1 MHRIGFNRW
10 KRLPTQELLTSL
22 LSKTSYGSYGAPM
35 AMITGGQAVAE
46 TLASLGVTRVFGIVS
61 VHNLPI
67 YDALSLHPDIEVTNV
82 RHEQAAAHA
91 ADAYSRVTGGL
102 GVILTSTGPGAVNA
116 IAGIYEAAFVSSQL
130 LMITG
135 QIESRFRGK
144 AKGFL
149 HEYEKQPDML
159 GSVCR
164 AVASVRYTEDIST
177 DIAGVV
183 DDIRRGRPQPGAVE
197 IPIDLQYRTAEVQ
210 IVGSPD
216 VERLSPDENLLDQA
230 AELLQQ
236 AERPIIWA
244 GGGVNISGAANE
256 LTALAERLGAPVVT
270 TIEGRG
276 SISEAHEL
284 SLGFRTDRMLGMEIF
299 EEADVV
305 FAVGTRF
312 QNYATRVWTLP
323 MPENLI
329 HVDVDPGVIGRN
341 YSASVAVVGDAK
353 LALQGMLDR
362 IDDGNVDEQFVDRCR
377 KIRTADEQAVQEEI
391 GADHSQ
397 IVSIIRRLL
406 PDACPVV
413 RDSTVPGYTWGNR
426 LLQIVRSRTSIRP
439 AAVAIGPGLPLAMG
453 AAIGSETHALL
464 VQGDGGLQLSIGELS
479 ACAEHQI
486 PVIVLVFNDSGYN
499 ILRIIQDNVLGRKHG
514 TELPTVDFVAV
525 AEGMGVDAERVEGV
539 DQFEPALQRALD
551 RPGPT
556 LLDIDMEFL
565 APIQLPLPAH
575 QRARDDD

>member
-1 MHRIGFNRW
+1 
-10 KRLPTQELLTSL
+10 
-22 LSKTSYGSYGAPM
+22 
-35 AMITGGQAVAE
+35 MITGGQAVAE

-216 VERLSPDENLLDQA
+216 AERLSPDENLLDQA

-244 GGGVNISGAANE
+244 GGGVNISGAAHE

-284 SLGFRTDRMLGMEIF
+284 SLGFRTDRVLGMEIF

-323 MPENLI
+323 MPENLV

-362 IDDGNVDEQFVDRCR
+362 IDSGNVDEQFVDRCR

-499 ILRIIQDNVLGRKHG
+499 ILRIIQDNVLGHKHG

-539 DQFEPALQRALD
+539 EQFEPALQRALD
-551 RPGPT
+551 RSGPT
-556 LLDIDMEFL
+556 LLDIDMELL

>member
-1 MHRIGFNRW
+1 
-10 KRLPTQELLTSL
+10 
-22 LSKTSYGSYGAPM
+22 M

-164 AVASVRYTEDIST
+164 AVASVRYTEDISK

-244 GGGVNISGAANE
+244 GGGVNISGAAHE

-276 SISEAHEL
+276 SISEAHEF
-284 SLGFRTDRMLGMEIF
+284 SLGFRTDRVLGMEIF
-299 EEADVV
+299 EDADLV

-362 IDDGNVDEQFVDRCR
+362 IDNGNVDEQFVDRCR
-377 KIRTADEQAVQEEI
+377 KIRTADEQAIQEEI

-426 LLQIVRSRTSIRP
+426 LLQIVRSRTSLRP

-499 ILRIIQDNVLGRKHG
+499 ILRIIQDNVLGHKHG

-539 DQFEPALQRALD
+539 EQFEPALQRALD
-551 RPGPT
+551 RSGPT

>member
-1 MHRIGFNRW
+1 
-10 KRLPTQELLTSL
+10 
-22 LSKTSYGSYGAPM
+22 M

-244 GGGVNISGAANE
+244 GGGVNISGAAHE

-284 SLGFRTDRMLGMEIF
+284 SLGFRTDRVLGMEIF

-362 IDDGNVDEQFVDRCR
+362 IDSGNVDEQFVDRCR
-377 KIRTADEQAVQEEI
+377 KIRSADEQAVQEEI

-499 ILRIIQDNVLGRKHG
+499 ILRIIQDNVLGHKHG

-539 DQFEPALQRALD
+539 EQFEPALQRALD
-551 RPGPT
+551 RSGPT
-556 LLDIDMEFL
+556 LLDIDMELL

>member
-1 MHRIGFNRW
+1 
-10 KRLPTQELLTSL
+10 
-22 LSKTSYGSYGAPM
+22 
-35 AMITGGQAVAE
+35 MITGGQAVAE

-244 GGGVNISGAANE
+244 GGGVNISGAAHE

-284 SLGFRTDRMLGMEIF
+284 SLGFRTDRVLGMEIF

-362 IDDGNVDEQFVDRCR
+362 IDNGNVDEQFVDRCR
-377 KIRTADEQAVQEEI
+377 KIRTADEQAIQEEI

-406 PDACPVV
+406 PDECPVV

-426 LLQIVRSRTSIRP
+426 LLQIVRSRTSLRP

-499 ILRIIQDNVLGRKHG
+499 ILRIIQDNVLGHKHG

-539 DQFEPALQRALD
+539 EQFEPALQRALD
-551 RPGPT
+551 RSGPT

>member
-1 MHRIGFNRW
+1 
-10 KRLPTQELLTSL
+10 
-22 LSKTSYGSYGAPM
+22 M

-244 GGGVNISGAANE
+244 GGGVNISGAAHE

-284 SLGFRTDRMLGMEIF
+284 SLGFRTDRVLGMEIF
-299 EEADVV
+299 EDADLV

-362 IDDGNVDEQFVDRCR
+362 IDSGNVDEQFVDRCR
-377 KIRTADEQAVQEEI
+377 KIRTADEQAIQEEI

-406 PDACPVV
+406 PDECPVV

-499 ILRIIQDNVLGRKHG
+499 ILRIIQDNVLGHKHG

-539 DQFEPALQRALD
+539 EQFEPALQRALD
-551 RPGPT
+551 RSGPT
-556 LLDIDMEFL
+556 LLDIDMELL

>member
-1 MHRIGFNRW
+1 
-10 KRLPTQELLTSL
+10 
-22 LSKTSYGSYGAPM
+22 M

-244 GGGVNISGAANE
+244 GGGVNISGAAHE

-276 SISEAHEL
+276 SISEAHEF
-284 SLGFRTDRMLGMEIF
+284 SLGFRTDRVLGMEIF
-299 EEADVV
+299 EDADLV

-329 HVDVDPGVIGRN
+329 HVDVDAGVIGRN

-362 IDDGNVDEQFVDRCR
+362 IDSGNVDEQFVDRCR
-377 KIRTADEQAVQEEI
+377 KIRSADEQAVQEEI

-499 ILRIIQDNVLGRKHG
+499 ILRIIQDNVLGHKHG

-539 DQFEPALQRALD
+539 EQFEPALQRALD
-551 RPGPT
+551 RSGPT
-556 LLDIDMEFL
+556 LLDIDMELL

>member
-1 MHRIGFNRW
+1 
-10 KRLPTQELLTSL
+10 
-22 LSKTSYGSYGAPM
+22 
-35 AMITGGQAVAE
+35 MITGGQAVAE

-244 GGGVNISGAANE
+244 GGGVNISGAAHE

-284 SLGFRTDRMLGMEIF
+284 SLGFRTDRVLGMEIF

-362 IDDGNVDEQFVDRCR
+362 IDSGNVDEQFVDRCR

-406 PDACPVV
+406 PDECPVV

-499 ILRIIQDNVLGRKHG
+499 ILRIIQDNVLGHKHG

-539 DQFEPALQRALD
+539 EQFEPALQRALD
-551 RPGPT
+551 RSGPT

-565 APIQLPLPAH
+565 APIRLPLPAH

>member
-1 MHRIGFNRW
+1 
-10 KRLPTQELLTSL
+10 
-22 LSKTSYGSYGAPM
+22 
-35 AMITGGQAVAE
+35 MITGGQAVAE

-244 GGGVNISGAANE
+244 GGGVNISGAAHE

-284 SLGFRTDRMLGMEIF
+284 SLGFRTDRVLGMEIF

-362 IDDGNVDEQFVDRCR
+362 IDSGNVDEQFVDRCR

-499 ILRIIQDNVLGRKHG
+499 ILRIIQDNVLGHKHG

-539 DQFEPALQRALD
+539 EQFEPALQRALD
-551 RPGPT
+551 RSGPT
-556 LLDIDMEFL
+556 LLDIDMELL

>member
-1 MHRIGFNRW
+1 
-10 KRLPTQELLTSL
+10 
-22 LSKTSYGSYGAPM
+22 M

-244 GGGVNISGAANE
+244 GGGVNISGAAHE

-284 SLGFRTDRMLGMEIF
+284 SLGFRTDRVLGMEIF
-299 EEADVV
+299 EEADLV

-362 IDDGNVDEQFVDRCR
+362 IDSGNVDEQFVDRCR
-377 KIRTADEQAVQEEI
+377 KIRSADEQAVQEEI

-406 PDACPVV
+406 PDECPVV

-499 ILRIIQDNVLGRKHG
+499 ILRIIQDNVLGHKHG

-539 DQFEPALQRALD
+539 EQFEPALQRALD
-551 RPGPT
+551 RSGPT
-556 LLDIDMEFL
+556 LLDIDMELL

>member
-1 MHRIGFNRW
+1 
-10 KRLPTQELLTSL
+10 
-22 LSKTSYGSYGAPM
+22 M

-244 GGGVNISGAANE
+244 GGGVNISGAAHE

-284 SLGFRTDRMLGMEIF
+284 SLGFRTDRVLGMEIF

-362 IDDGNVDEQFVDRCR
+362 IDSGNVDEQFVDRCR

-499 ILRIIQDNVLGRKHG
+499 ILRIIQDNVLGHKHG

-539 DQFEPALQRALD
+539 EQFEPALQRALD
-551 RPGPT
+551 RSGPT
-556 LLDIDMEFL
+556 LLDIDMELL

>member
-1 MHRIGFNRW
+1 
-10 KRLPTQELLTSL
+10 
-22 LSKTSYGSYGAPM
+22 M

-164 AVASVRYTEDIST
+164 AVASVRYTEDISK

-216 VERLSPDENLLDQA
+216 AERLSPDENLLDQA

-244 GGGVNISGAANE
+244 GGGVNISGAAHE

-284 SLGFRTDRMLGMEIF
+284 SLGFRTDRVLGMEIF

-323 MPENLI
+323 MPENLV

-362 IDDGNVDEQFVDRCR
+362 IDSGNVDEQFVDRCR

-499 ILRIIQDNVLGRKHG
+499 ILRIIQDNVLGHKHG

-539 DQFEPALQRALD
+539 EQFEPALQRALD
-551 RPGPT
+551 RSGPT
-556 LLDIDMEFL
+556 LLDIDMELL

>member
-1 MHRIGFNRW
+1 
-10 KRLPTQELLTSL
+10 
-22 LSKTSYGSYGAPM
+22 M

-244 GGGVNISGAANE
+244 GGGVNISGAAHE

-284 SLGFRTDRMLGMEIF
+284 SLGFRTDRVLGMEIF
-299 EEADVV
+299 EEADLV

-362 IDDGNVDEQFVDRCR
+362 IDSGNVDEQFVDRCR

-499 ILRIIQDNVLGRKHG
+499 ILRIIQDNVLGHKHG

-539 DQFEPALQRALD
+539 EQFEPALQRALD
-551 RPGPT
+551 RSGPT
-556 LLDIDMEFL
+556 LLDIDMELL

>member
-1 MHRIGFNRW
+1 
-10 KRLPTQELLTSL
+10 
-22 LSKTSYGSYGAPM
+22 M

-244 GGGVNISGAANE
+244 GGGVNISGAAHE

-276 SISEAHEL
+276 SISEAHEF
-284 SLGFRTDRMLGMEIF
+284 SLGFRTDRVLGMEIF
-299 EEADVV
+299 EDADLV

-362 IDDGNVDEQFVDRCR
+362 IDNGNVDEQFVDRCR
-377 KIRTADEQAVQEEI
+377 KIRTADEQAIQEEI

-426 LLQIVRSRTSIRP
+426 LLQIVRSRTSLRP

-479 ACAEHQI
+479 ACAEHRI

-499 ILRIIQDNVLGRKHG
+499 ILRIIQDNVLGHKHG

-539 DQFEPALQRALD
+539 EQFEPALQRALD
-551 RPGPT
+551 RSGPT

>member
-1 MHRIGFNRW
+1 
-10 KRLPTQELLTSL
+10 
-22 LSKTSYGSYGAPM
+22 M

-164 AVASVRYTEDIST
+164 AVASVRYTEDISK

-216 VERLSPDENLLDQA
+216 AERLSPDENLLDQA

-244 GGGVNISGAANE
+244 GGGVNISGAAHE

-270 TIEGRG
+270 TIEGLG

-284 SLGFRTDRMLGMEIF
+284 SLGFRTDRVLGMEIF

-323 MPENLI
+323 MPENLV

-362 IDDGNVDEQFVDRCR
+362 IDSGNVDEQFVDRCR

-499 ILRIIQDNVLGRKHG
+499 ILRIIQDNVLGHKHG

-539 DQFEPALQRALD
+539 EQFEPALQRALD
-551 RPGPT
+551 RSGPT
-556 LLDIDMEFL
+556 LLDIDMELL

>member
-1 MHRIGFNRW
+1 
-10 KRLPTQELLTSL
+10 
-22 LSKTSYGSYGAPM
+22 M

-216 VERLSPDENLLDQA
+216 AERLSPDENLLDQA

-244 GGGVNISGAANE
+244 GGGVNISGAAHE

-284 SLGFRTDRMLGMEIF
+284 SLGFRTDRVLGMEIF

-312 QNYATRVWTLP
+312 LNYATRVWTLP
-323 MPENLI
+323 MPENLV

-362 IDDGNVDEQFVDRCR
+362 IDSGNVDEQFVDRCR

-499 ILRIIQDNVLGRKHG
+499 ILRIIQDNVLGHKHG

-539 DQFEPALQRALD
+539 EQFEPALQRALD
-551 RPGPT
+551 RSGPT
-556 LLDIDMEFL
+556 LLDIDMELL

>member
-1 MHRIGFNRW
+1 
-10 KRLPTQELLTSL
+10 
-22 LSKTSYGSYGAPM
+22 M

-164 AVASVRYTEDIST
+164 AVASVRYTEDISK

-244 GGGVNISGAANE
+244 GGGVNISGAAHE

-276 SISEAHEL
+276 SIPEVHEL
-284 SLGFRTDRMLGMEIF
+284 SLGFRTDRLLSMEIF
-299 EEADVV
+299 EDADLV

-362 IDDGNVDEQFVDRCR
+362 IDNGNVDEQFVDRCR
-377 KIRTADEQAVQEEI
+377 KIRTADEQAIQEEI

-406 PDACPVV
+406 PDECPVV

-426 LLQIVRSRTSIRP
+426 LLQIVRSRTSLRP

-499 ILRIIQDNVLGRKHG
+499 ILRIIQDNVLGHKHG

-539 DQFEPALQRALD
+539 EQFEPALQRALD
-551 RPGPT
+551 RSGPT